1 MQPVCPSP
9 PLCYLFLIA
18 RIPSALLPA
27 PPRIIYFT
35 SQNCLFSFLTSSRV
49 TCAPLSL
56 ALLNPSLHSLFSSL
70 DSTFPQYSPPPPS
83 PPPTNLVPLLPPL
96 VSDSQSLPP
105 ATLCSPHCLHPA
117 PGHLSLSCSGA
128 VSIAHLPGYRLEGTE
143 ITVWLPG
150 NPNLNAPHLVLEQVR
165 DESALSQ
172 SLSKSQ
178 PPGLELQPAQPS
190 PFPQPPATPL
200 LPWGWGNGAL
210 LRAV

>member
-1 MQPVCPSP
+1 MPSRLQTGSGPAPFRLPRGPRLQPVCPP
-9 PLCYLFLIA
+9 PPPRYLFLID

-83 PPPTNLVPLLPPL
+83 LPSTNLVPLLPPL

-105 ATLCSPHCLHPA
+105 ATLRSPRCLHPA
-117 PGHLSLSCSGA
+117 PGHLSLSCSTCLAIG
-128 VSIAHLPGYRLEGTE
+128 SRGLK
-143 ITVWLPG
+143 
-150 NPNLNAPHLVLEQVR
+150 
-165 DESALSQ
+165 
-172 SLSKSQ
+172 SLSGCQETQIS
-178 PPGLELQPAQPS
+178 
-190 PFPQPPATPL
+190 TPL
-200 LPWGWGNGAL
+200 TLSSSKSGMSLPSLNPSRSL
-210 LRAV
+210 SLQD